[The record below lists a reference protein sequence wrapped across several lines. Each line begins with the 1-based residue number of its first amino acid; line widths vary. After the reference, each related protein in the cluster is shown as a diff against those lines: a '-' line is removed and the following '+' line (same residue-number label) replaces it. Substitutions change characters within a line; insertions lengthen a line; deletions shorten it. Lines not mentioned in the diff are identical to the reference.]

1 MHPRR
6 LFASF
11 AVAAIVACASPAAQ
25 AQQATKQVR
34 ASLDFVR
41 YGTNA
46 PYDHATARGYF
57 AEYGLDVSFD
67 AAKGSQDSIA
77 RVASGVYDFG
87 VADFPTLVQFVALHP
102 DGPKAVFIVID
113 ESPLSVA
120 SMKSANIRKPADL
133 VGKALAMAETEGG
146 SRLFPAFMKANGLS
160 DTQVERKIIDVRLRD
175 TMLLRGGVDA
185 VIGNN
190 YTVLFNL
197 KGLGVPPENLSFLN
211 YAEHGLDLYG
221 QGIIVRRA
229 LIEQDPELVRNFVRA
244 AVRAWREAVVDP
256 RPAIQSIYKMD
267 GTLNVDLEAE
277 RLRWF
282 IDHTVITANTKA
294 HGMGAYDPVRLTHN
308 IEIVSTGL
316 ALPRKPELAEVFD
329 QRFIPPAAERSLPA
343 GK

>member
-1 MHPRR
+1 MIPRR
-6 LFASF
+6 LIVAAVAALACVASF
-11 AVAAIVACASPAAQ
+11 ARAQ
-25 AQQATKQVR
+25 PVNKVQLR
-34 ASLDFVR
+34 GSLDFVR
-41 YGTNA
+41 YGANA
-46 PYDHATARGYF
+46 PYDHAAAQGYF
-57 AEYGLDVSFD
+57 AQYGLEVAFD
-67 AAKGSQDSIA
+67 AAKGSQDSVA

-113 ESPLSVA
+113 ESPLSVV
-120 SMKSANIRKPADL
+120 SLKTANIRKPADL
-133 VGKALAMAETEGG
+133 VGRTLAMAETEGG

-211 YAEHGLDLYG
+211 YAENGLDLYG
-221 QGIIVRRA
+221 QGVIVRRA
-229 LIEQDPELVRNFVRA
+229 LIEQNPEAVRGIVRA
-244 AVRAWREAVVDP
+244 AARAWREAVVDT
-256 RPAIQSIYKMD
+256 RPAIQSIFKMD

-282 IDHTVITANTKA
+282 IDHTVVTPNTRRN
-294 HGMGAYDPVRLTHN
+294 GIGSYDPVRLKHN
-308 IEIVSTGL
+308 VEIVSTGL
-316 ALPRKPELAEVFD
+316 ALPRTPDVAEVFD
-329 QRFIPPAAERSLPA
+329 ERFLPPPGERTLPA